1 MKRLF
6 ASLLLLVLL
15 FGLFSCK
22 DRNKPAEDI
31 FYQVEFSTSN
41 LPYEAAPPEKVTVK
55 AGESIAAPEFSV
67 EPTAGYVV
75 IWTRD
80 VLSKTPYDF
89 SATVSENFILYA
101 VEVPRSYRI
110 TYLIEKG
117 RNDSRNPT
125 SFTKATEDVALYP
138 IVSESLFG
146 YRFLKWAYF
155 DDPESDVTA
164 IEQGTETDIIL
175 RAVFEPVTYNVLCYD
190 TVADSTRNFDYVF
203 GTTLSLEIP
212 EKGGYRFVGY
222 TIRGDQNETPVTE
235 LTAEFVLAHRQALT
249 YYSAGNFSIQEN
261 WERTE

>member
-125 SFTKATEDVALYP
+125 SFTKATEELTLYAP
-138 IVSESLFG
+138 TVPFG

-155 DDPESDVTA
+155 DDPDSEVESIA
-164 IEQGTETDIIL
+164 QGTEEDIVL
-175 RAVFEPVTYNVLCYD
+175 RAVTEPVTY
-190 TVADSTRNFDYVF
+190 TVRYADAGDVNPNPTVYVF
-203 GTTLSLEIP
+203 GETLTLQTPRKADSEF
-212 EKGGYRFVGY
+212 RGY
-222 TIRGDQNETPVTE
+222 TIKSDPAATPVTE
-235 LTAEFVLAHRQALT
+235 LTAEFVLQHKDALFYENGSDIYLQA
-249 YYSAGNFSIQEN
+249 N
-261 WERTE
+261 WERVS

>member
-22 DRNKPAEDI
+22 DRNKPAEDV

-89 SATVSENFILYA
+89 SAAVSENFILYA
-101 VEVPRSYRI
+101 VEVPRSYTI
-110 TYLIEKG
+110 TYLLEKG
-117 RNDSRNPT
+117 TNNAGNPT
-125 SFTKATEDVALYP
+125 TFTKATESILLKAPVMP
-138 IVSESLFG
+138 FG
-146 YRFLKWAYF
+146 YTFVRWAKY
-155 DDPESDVTA
+155 DDPDSTV
-164 IEQGTETDIIL
+164 IEIPQGTEMDVIL
-175 RAVFEPVTYNVLCYD
+175 RAVFNPVTYVVTYYNAGD
-190 TVADSTRNFDYVF
+190 TNPNPTSYEF
-203 GTTLSLEIP
+203 GTTLELTNP
-212 EKGGYRFVGY
+212 QKGNHRFLGY
-222 TIRGDQNETPVTE
+222 TIKSDPNKTPVTA
-235 LTAEFVLAHRQALT
+235 LTAEFILAHRTALFYENGT
-249 YYSAGNFSIQEN
+249 ISLEAN
-261 WERTE
+261 WEEIG